1 MSGLVLLVDDD
12 DANLVVCEAALDAI
26 DCVTACD
33 AQSALE
39 ILRTREVAVLLTDQR
54 MPGMTGVELCEA
66 ASRESPETIRILITA
81 YSDLKAAIDAINLG
95 QVRRYL
101 RKPWEPEELYAE
113 VQDALDVYNLTARLR
128 EAEQRLRRTE
138 QIYTMG
144 VAAAELAHEVNNP
157 LTLIVNNHDF
167 IKSALREVRSLL
179 ASDNADMLRLRTL
192 LAQVDEA
199 MPDMDDGYKRIM
211 EVVQAVR
218 MPVMISAN
226 DQEVDLGEVV
236 RLSLRLINTHL
247 QRRASLVVNANGGP
261 FVRGSN
267 TKLGQVMINLLRNA
281 VQAFGD
287 RPRHLNTVYVEVCI
301 EDDMACV
308 RVGDNGPG
316 LDEHVSA
323 RIFEPFFST
332 KGETGTGLG
341 LAISRTLVEEHNGTL
356 SAGARP
362 GGGALFTL
370 RLPRW
375 VPD

>member
-1 MSGLVLLVDDD
+1 
-12 DANLVVCEAALDAI
+12 
-26 DCVTACD
+26 CVTACD
-33 AQSALE
+33 ARSALE
-39 ILRTREVAVLLTDQR
+39 ILRAREVAVLLTDQR

-101 RKPWEPEELYAE
+101 RKPWEPEEIYAE
-113 VQDALDVYNLTARLR
+113 VRDALDVYNLTARLR

-144 VAAAELAHEVNNP
+144 GAAAELAHEVNNP

-179 ASDNADMLRLRTL
+179 ESDNADLLKLRTL

-247 QRRASLVVNANGGP
+247 QSRASLVVNANGGP

-281 VQAFGD
+281 IQAFGD

-308 RVGDNGPG
+308 RVGDNCPG

-341 LAISRTLVEEHNGTL
+341 LAICRTLVEEHNGTL

-375 VPD
+375 APD